1 MSDSR
6 GPRQRVLWLS
16 TIAFTLL
23 FAVWLQLGVLGL
35 ELKKDTTLM
44 MGEAASGL
52 STEQVKAAVQERF
65 EWLLAVAILAGSIL
79 RLSFG
84 IWADRFGGRN
94 MMALLLVAS
103 AVPCY
108 LLAHAT
114 SYGELLACAALAG
127 LAGNSFTVGIAWVS
141 AWFPERSKGFA
152 LGVFGAGNVGA
163 SGTKLLVL
171 LIPSILTM
179 VPTAGLLGGLIPGGW
194 RVVPVLYSVLL
205 VLMAGAVLL

>member
-65 EWLLAVAILAGSIL
+65 EWLLAVAILAGSIF
-79 RLSFG
+79 RLSVG

-94 MMALLLVAS
+94 MMVLLLVAS
-103 AVPCY
+103 AIPCY
-108 LLAHAT
+108 LLTHAAT
-114 SYGELLACAALAG
+114 YGE
-127 LAGNSFTVGIAWVS
+127 
-141 AWFPERSKGFA
+141 
-152 LGVFGAGNVGA
+152 
-163 SGTKLLVL
+163 
-171 LIPSILTM
+171 
-179 VPTAGLLGGLIPGGW
+179 
-194 RVVPVLYSVLL
+194 
-205 VLMAGAVLL
+205 